1 MLFTLTL
8 LSLFLWQAKRPS
20 IGMRILHLTKYY
32 PPQLGGI
39 EIATFDI
46 VEGINEKG
54 IRSDVLCANTTNKTV
69 VENNSNHTI
78 YRTSTL
84 YSAFSTSFSSSLIST
99 LNKIK
104 SQYDIIQV
112 HMPNPMAMLA
122 VFLTRP
128 KATIILHWHND
139 IIRQKQLYFFIKP
152 LERWLLRKAVAIVG
166 TSQQYLDT
174 SVPLQPFL
182 EKSIA
187 IPLGIDTNR
196 LIINE
201 KRLAEIKAEYQGK
214 KIVFS
219 LGRLIYYKSFD
230 VLIDAAKYLEDDTM
244 ILIGGIGKLKD
255 QLAEQ
260 IVQNNLSHKVK
271 LLGRI
276 SDEDM
281 ACYYQLCDVFCLS
294 SSKRAEGFGLVL
306 LEAMYFGKP
315 LVSTNIL
322 GSGSTWI
329 NQHEQTG
336 YIVPINNSEA
346 IATAVKDILKDP
358 VKYARFSKNAKE
370 RFNQYFTKNFMI
382 DTFEK
387 LYRKVVK

>member
-1 MLFTLTL
+1 
-8 LSLFLWQAKRPS
+8 
-20 IGMRILHLTKYY
+20 MRILHLTKYY

-358 VKYARFSKNAKE
+358 VKYASFSKNAKE
-370 RFNQYFTKNFMI
+370 RFHQYFTKNFMI